1 MSELYTCITFLAT
14 KNRRSISDG
23 FLLIQGEVEQLCE
36 YIANKNLPA
45 DKHIL
50 HISYD
55 TMPNSNDTYNK

>member
-14 KNRRSISDG
+14 KDRRSISDG
-23 FLLIQGEVEQLCE
+23 FVLIQDGVKQLHE

-45 DKHIL
+45 DRYILHIL
-50 HISYD
+50 HD